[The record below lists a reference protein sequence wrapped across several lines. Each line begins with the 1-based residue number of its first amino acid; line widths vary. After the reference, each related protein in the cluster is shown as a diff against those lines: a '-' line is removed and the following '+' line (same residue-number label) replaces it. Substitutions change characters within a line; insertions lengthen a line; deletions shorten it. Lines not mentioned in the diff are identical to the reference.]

1 MKILKSSLSLLL
13 ALVIVFSCCSVA
25 FAYESEG
32 YAMVYLAGFGD
43 TNIYYEDDPEKKPL
57 FYPLDTDRVI
67 GNLKNMDDYIIKSIK
82 NREPD
87 LLYTCIYN
95 YVWDT
100 FGMLRMEPDGTS
112 VDGVVAAPIELNY
125 TGNNRYV
132 FSYDWRLDPFV
143 IAEQL
148 HDYIAK
154 VKADAPSK
162 GMKSDKVE
170 LVASSFS
177 ANTALAYLKLYEDSL
192 DDLDSIIFCVP
203 SIGGISMVS
212 ELFSGELNIG
222 PDSLKN
228 FMLGTEGVEFIG
240 EFMDLLDEMGLLKP
254 LVEAML
260 VPTLRAALSRAL
272 TDLFRDFV
280 STIPAV
286 WTCVTDE
293 YFEKAMI
300 HMYGED
306 YASPDQPYADHIAR
320 VTDFHYNIK
329 LKANDIIG
337 ATKENNP
344 NAHMAVIC
352 KYGTPALPVSKHET
366 VLTDGVVAIELSSFG
381 ATCADFFQSFPED
394 YKQQKHQEINMI
406 SPDRQIDAST
416 CLFPYHTWFIKGLF
430 HSQQPEDYHLKV
442 LPAIAYGDLD
452 ITSDPDFPQYMILDS
467 EDDQKINPFTEVE
480 EKEQTMLY
488 KIWMVFKKMVL
499 LPKTIWN
506 KIFGR

>member
-1 MKILKSSLSLLL
+1 MKLFKSALSLLL
-13 ALVIVFSCCSVA
+13 VFVIAFSCCSVA

-32 YAMVYLAGFGD
+32 YPMVYLAGFGD

-57 FYPLDTDRVI
+57 FYPLDTDRLVN
-67 GNLKNMDDYIIKSIK
+67 NLKIIDDYIIDSIK
-82 NREPD
+82 KRDPD
-87 LLYTCIYN
+87 LLYACIYN

-148 HDYIAK
+148 RDYIEK
-154 VKADAPSK
+154 VKEDAPSK

-177 ANTALAYLKLYEDSL
+177 ANTALAYLKLYENSL
-192 DDLDSIIFCVP
+192 SDLDSIIFCVP
-203 SIGGISMVS
+203 SIGGISMIS
-212 ELFSGELNIG
+212 ELLAGELNIG
-222 PDSLKN
+222 ADALKY
-228 FMLGTEGVEFIG
+228 FMSGTEGVEFIG
-240 EFMDLLDEMGLLKP
+240 EIMDLFNEMGLLKP
-254 LVEAML
+254 MVEAML
-260 VPTLRAALSRAL
+260 VPTLKAALSRAL
-272 TDLFRDFV
+272 TDIFRDFV

-286 WTCVTDE
+286 WACVTDE
-293 YFEKAMI
+293 YFEKCMI

-306 YASPDQPYADHIAR
+306 YASPDQPYAKHIAK

-344 NAHMAVIC
+344 GVHMAVIC
-352 KYGTPALPVSKHET
+352 KYGTPSLPVSKHEH
-366 VLTDGVVAIELSSFG
+366 VLTDGVVDIELSSFG
-381 ATCADFFQSFPED
+381 ATCADYGKSFPAD
-394 YKQQKHQEINMI
+394 YQQKMHQETNMI

-416 CLFPYHTWFIKGLF
+416 CLFPYNTWFIKGLF

-452 ITSDPDFPQYMILDS
+452 ITSDPDFPQYMILS
-467 EDDQKINPFTEVE
+467 AEDDQVILPYTEDPEEEDTLLFKVWKI
-480 EKEQTMLY
+480 
-488 KIWMVFKKMVL
+488 FKTMVL

-506 KIFGR
+506 KLFSR

>member
-1 MKILKSSLSLLL
+1 MKKIISLV
-13 ALVIVFSCCSVA
+13 LVMLIAFSCCSMA

-67 GNLKNMDDYIIKSIK
+67 GNLKYMDDYIIKSIK

-148 HDYIAK
+148 REYIEE
-154 VKADAPSK
+154 VKKDAPSK

-177 ANTALAYLKLYEDSL
+177 ANTALAYLKLYENDL
-192 DDLDSIIFCVP
+192 GDLDSIIFCVP

-228 FMLGTEGVEFIG
+228 FMLGTQGIEFIG

-260 VPTLRAALSRAL
+260 VPTLKAALSRAL

-286 WTCVTDE
+286 WASVTDE

-306 YASPDQPYADHIAR
+306 YASPDQPYANHIAS

-329 LKANDIIG
+329 LKANDIIA

-344 NAHMAVIC
+344 NVHLAVIC

-381 ATCADFFQSFPED
+381 ATCAEYGKSFPAD
-394 YKQQKHQEINMI
+394 YQQQKYQEINMI
-406 SPDRQIDAST
+406 SPDGLIDAST

-430 HSQQPEDYHLKV
+430 HSDQPDDYHLKV
-442 LPAIAYGDLD
+442 LPAVAYGDLD
-452 ITSDPDFPQYMILDS
+452 ITTDPEFPQYLIYDDS
-467 EDDQKINPFTEVE
+467 GDVPVIRPYTEDEDE
-480 EKEQTMLY
+480 ETTFLY
-488 KIWMVFKKMVL
+488 KIWTVFKKMVL

-506 KIFGR
+506 KLFNR